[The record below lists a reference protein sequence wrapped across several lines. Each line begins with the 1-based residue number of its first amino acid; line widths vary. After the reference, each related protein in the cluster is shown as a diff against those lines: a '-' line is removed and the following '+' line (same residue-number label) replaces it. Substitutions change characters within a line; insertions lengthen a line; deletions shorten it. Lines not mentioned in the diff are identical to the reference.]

1 MRRELQLAGHDA
13 IHIAAQQAFVEDGV
27 HNRGDEARREQ
38 PVRERHSRFLGI
50 TLHAKTKKNIYKWQT
65 SFLFSLKKTSF
76 VLHNQAMQDVHIQ

>member
-27 HNRGDEARREQ
+27 HNRGDEA
-38 PVRERHSRFLGI
+38 RFLGI